1 MVRIKRIYEPVTKD
15 DGFRVLVD
23 RLWPRGLSKETVHID
38 LWLKEIAPS
47 AKLRKW
53 FSHDHDKWVD
63 FQKKYKSELKDKE
76 DLVKQL
82 KKLKKENKVVT
93 LLYASKDEQCNQAVV
108 LKDVLSD

>member
-1 MVRIKRIYEPVTKD
+1 
-15 DGFRVLVD
+15 
-23 RLWPRGLSKETVHID
+23 
-38 LWLKEIAPS
+38 
-47 AKLRKW
+47 LRKW

-63 FQKKYKSELKDKE
+63 FQKKYKSELKEKE